1 MTTAVFFALEGTL
14 LTRTASREAVVR
26 TALDATLGA
35 APDALVTAYFEAF
48 AARADALDPEPHRAG
63 MVAVA
68 EQADADPDPEDL
80 LSALRAADADA
91 LTVPEGALDALG
103 TLGTDAHLG
112 VLTNGDRAWT
122 LDRIAAHDLP
132 IQTVVTAAEAGARKP
147 DPAPFEL
154 ARDRVAAD
162 EYVLVGDDY
171 ERDVEGA
178 RAAGFVPIHYEE
190 SGPNFWKTLD
200 ALA

>member
-14 LTRTASREAVVR
+14 LTRTDSREAVVR

-48 AARADALDPEPHRAG
+48 AERADALDPEPHRAG
-63 MVAVA
+63 VAAVA
-68 EQADADPDPEDL
+68 AQADGDPDPEGL
-80 LSALRAADADA
+80 LSALRSADADA
-91 LTVPEGALDALG
+91 MTVPEGAPDALA

-122 LDRIAAHDLP
+122 LDRIATNHLP
-132 IQTVVTAAEAGARKP
+132 VETVVTAAEAGARKP
-147 DPAPFEL
+147 DPAPFEV
-154 ARDRVAAD
+154 ARDRVTAD

-171 ERDVEGA
+171 ECDVEGA
-178 RAAGFVPIHYEE
+178 RAAGFVPIHYEK
-190 SGPNFWKTLD
+190 SGPSFWKTLD